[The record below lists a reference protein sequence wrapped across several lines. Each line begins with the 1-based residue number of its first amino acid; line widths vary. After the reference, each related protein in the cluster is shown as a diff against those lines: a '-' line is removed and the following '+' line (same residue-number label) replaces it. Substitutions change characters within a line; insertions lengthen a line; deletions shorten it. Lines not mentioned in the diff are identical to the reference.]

1 MAGSEKLEL
10 LRNLYQKL
18 LAVLYPSRCP
28 VCNRV
33 LRDTLICKECAG
45 KLRYVTQPFCYSC
58 GKPVGS
64 AEQEYCMDCMK
75 KRHMFCQGRAVFLYQ
90 GAVRGM
96 LYRYKYGNRRDYTE
110 FFAAEAAR
118 VYGPWVKQ
126 LGIEL
131 AAPIPLSKHRMKK
144 RGYNQAHLF
153 GKRFAQ
159 LAGLSYDAGL
169 LSRVRDT
176 APQKQLS
183 AQERKNNLKNAFK
196 IEENVVNLN
205 RVLLVDDIYTTGST
219 IDAAALVLKQSGIKG
234 VFFLC
239 ISIGQG
245 E

>member
-1 MAGSEKLEL
+1 
-10 LRNLYQKL
+10 
-18 LAVLYPSRCP
+18 
-28 VCNRV
+28 
-33 LRDTLICKECAG
+33 
-45 KLRYVTQPFCYSC
+45 
-58 GKPVGS
+58 
-64 AEQEYCMDCMK
+64 
-75 KRHMFCQGRAVFLYQ
+75 MFCQGRAVFLYQ

-118 VYGPWVKQ
+118 VYGQWVKQ